1 MLREFVLWWA
11 RQMCAFLPGRLLPDA
26 NRADA
31 LVVTAGLPHVTLSL
45 RRRGDETALGEY
57 GADDGGLA
65 AAAVAA
71 LRRPPRCV
79 VIRVGPGVLLER
91 PVELPLAAE
100 RDLDRVISYEMDRL
114 TPFTAA
120 EIVWHAAVAKRD
132 VAQRR
137 LLLRLSLVPRRA
149 LQPCLD
155 LLSRAGLHPT
165 WVEARSAD
173 GTPRRIALAASRAD
187 RTARRVLAIAAG
199 VVAALAV
206 VTVVTPFA
214 TQVLAR
220 AEVERAIATL
230 APRVAKVEALRQ
242 RAAAGIAG
250 ADVLTAERARIG
262 DPLQALAAVTDIVPD
277 DSWLT
282 EFSLH
287 QGKLGI
293 SGQSPGAARLIPALA
308 ADPAF
313 RNPAF
318 AAPMTRAPDG
328 HADLFVIR
336 AELSP

>member
-11 RQMCAFLPGRLLPDA
+11 RQMRAFLPARLVPDA

-31 LVVTAGLPHVTLSL
+31 LVVTAGLPHVTLTL
-45 RRRGDETALGEY
+45 RRRGRETGLGEY

-65 AAAVAA
+65 AAVAA
-71 LRRPPRCV
+71 MRRPPRCV
-79 VIRVGPGVLLER
+79 VVRVGPGVLLER

-100 RDLDRVISYEMDRL
+100 RDLDRVVSYEMDRL
-114 TPFTAA
+114 TPFSAT
-120 EIVWHAAVAKRD
+120 EIVWQAAVAKRD

-165 WVEARSAD
+165 WVEAPSAD
-173 GTPRRIALAASRAD
+173 GTPRRITLAASRTD
-187 RTARRVLAIAAG
+187 RTAHRVLAIAAY

-206 VTVVTPFA
+206 VTAAMPFVTQA
-214 TQVLAR
+214 LAR
-220 AEVERAIATL
+220 AGIERAIDAL
-230 APRVAKVEALRQ
+230 APRVARVEALRQ
-242 RAAAGIAG
+242 RVAAGAAG

-262 DPLQALAAVTDIVPD
+262 DALQALAAVTDIVPD

-282 EFSLH
+282 EFSLRR
-287 QGKLGI
+287 GKLGI
-293 SGQSPGAARLIPALA
+293 SGQSPAAARLIPALA

-318 AAPMTRAPDG
+318 AAPVTRAPDG

-336 AELSP
+336 AELAP

>member
-11 RQMCAFLPGRLLPDA
+11 RQMRTFVPGRLVPDA
-26 NRADA
+26 NRAGA
-31 LVVTAGLPHVTLSL
+31 LVVTAGPRHVLLSL
-45 RRRGDETALGEY
+45 RRRGRETELGQY
-57 GADDGGLA
+57 RADDDGF

-79 VIRVGPGVLLER
+79 IVRVRPDALLER

-114 TPFTAA
+114 TPFSAA
-120 EIVWHAAVAKRD
+120 EIVWHATVAKRD

-155 LLSRAGLHPT
+155 LLSRAGLQPT
-165 WVEARSAD
+165 WVEAGTAD
-173 GTPRRIALAASRAD
+173 GTLRRIALTSSRTD
-187 RTARRVLAIAAG
+187 PTAHRVLAIAAG
-199 VVAALAV
+199 AVAALAA
-206 VTVVTPFA
+206 VTVVTPFV
-214 TQVLAR
+214 TQALIR
-220 AEVERAIATL
+220 AENERAIAAL
-230 APRVAKVEALRQ
+230 APQVARVEALRQ
-242 RAAAGIAG
+242 RVAAGVAG

-262 DPLQALAAVTDIVPD
+262 DVLQVLAAVTDIVPD

-282 EFSLH
+282 ELSLH

-293 SGQSPGAARLIPALA
+293 SGQSPAAARLIPALA

-318 AAPMTRAPDG
+318 AAPVTRAPDG

-336 AELSP
+336 AELAP